1 MKNTTPACM
10 ALFVGT
16 MITASCQKP
25 IVIHTADEQAKVDL
39 NERRISVHGTAEQ
52 ELLPDRL
59 DLRVVIREVHASP
72 AKAVRNMRKKQEKMK
87 EATAK
92 LGASGTEFVL
102 SSLRL
107 ADHYER
113 VGERMVKMGF
123 EATSTL
129 TITMQDFDLIG
140 DYMQIGSD
148 HGAEGMSTQFRNTEM
163 IAKKAETRKL
173 AIEAAKSKA
182 QQMIKLAGGSLG
194 AVIKIAEEGG
204 GQSHW
209 APQHLANAAVAAQPS
224 AQVRTGSALT
234 LRMSVSITY
243 EFES

>member
-1 MKNTTPACM
+1 MKHPTAACM
-10 ALFVGT
+10 ALFIGSMV
-16 MITASCQKP
+16 TASCQRP
-25 IVIHTADEQAKVDL
+25 VVIHTADEKPRADG
-39 NERRISVHGTAEQ
+39 NERRISVQGTAEQ

-59 DLRVVIREVHASP
+59 DLRVEIRAVHASP
-72 AKAVRNMRKKQEKMK
+72 ARAVRNMQKKQTKVQ

-92 LGASGTEFVL
+92 LGASGTELVIG
-102 SSLRL
+102 SLRL

-113 VGERMVKMGF
+113 VGERMVKTGF

-140 DYMQIGSD
+140 DYMQIASD

-173 AIEAAKSKA
+173 AIEAAKEKA
-182 QQMIKLAGGSLG
+182 EQMIGLAGGSLG
-194 AVIKIAEEGG
+194 AVIAIAENGG
-204 GQSHW
+204 SQNYW
-209 APQHLANAAVAAQPS
+209 APQVLANAAVPVQP
-224 AQVRTGSALT
+224 ATGQRTGSALT

-243 EFES
+243 EFDS